1 MATNASTASAL
12 PGAAAQAWAT
22 WLCIVHTQ
30 AEESERR
37 CPAMATKAST
47 ASRLFGSA
55 MAGVQNP
62 PAKAMR
68 KAASFAAGPRVELAM
83 GGPPATGSGA
93 SATANNSKVRGR
105 GPRTYIASAPEA
117 PSGPA
122 RSSKESSR
130 LGKRKWSHD
139 QYTGPPPVGSSV
151 FVRNLPK
158 GATENQVAALFA
170 CIGELVDVQVDNGPL
185 PTATVGFVR
194 QDAAFKASQRFHGHW
209 LQGEQLKVSLNV
221 TGAISSA
228 GPEEDDEFWRREL
241 LEMSI
246 RRKQSE
252 DQRQQ
257 LKLSQHGDGDD
268 SRGKPPAADDEFWRE
283 ELAEMRKRQSSN
295 GRSSNGHSQLQSV
308 VIESDDDDYWLEE
321 LAQMKRRRRHI
332 GGMEKA
338 VSVGQPSH
346 LGQRQLPVRQ

>member
-1 MATNASTASAL
+1 
-12 PGAAAQAWAT
+12 
-22 WLCIVHTQ
+22 
-30 AEESERR
+30 
-37 CPAMATKAST
+37 
-47 ASRLFGSA
+47 
-55 MAGVQNP
+55 
-62 PAKAMR
+62 
-68 KAASFAAGPRVELAM
+68 
-83 GGPPATGSGA
+83 
-93 SATANNSKVRGR
+93 
-105 GPRTYIASAPEA
+105 
-117 PSGPA
+117 
-122 RSSKESSR
+122 
-130 LGKRKWSHD
+130 
-139 QYTGPPPVGSSV
+139 VGSSV

-246 RRKQSE
+246 RRKQPE
-252 DQRQQ
+252 DKRQQ

-283 ELAEMRKRQSSN
+283 ELAEMRKRQRLQPMACTNDALHVASLRSSN
-295 GRSSNGHSQLQSV
+295 GRSSNGHSHLQSVASRSSNGHSQLQSV
-308 VIESDDDDYWLEE
+308 VIESDDDDFWLEE

-346 LGQRQLPVRQ
+346 LGQRPVRQRRGRGNFMA

>member
-1 MATNASTASAL
+1 
-12 PGAAAQAWAT
+12 
-22 WLCIVHTQ
+22 
-30 AEESERR
+30 
-37 CPAMATKAST
+37 
-47 ASRLFGSA
+47 
-55 MAGVQNP
+55 
-62 PAKAMR
+62 
-68 KAASFAAGPRVELAM
+68 
-83 GGPPATGSGA
+83 
-93 SATANNSKVRGR
+93 
-105 GPRTYIASAPEA
+105 
-117 PSGPA
+117 
-122 RSSKESSR
+122 
-130 LGKRKWSHD
+130 
-139 QYTGPPPVGSSV
+139 V

-257 LKLSQHGDGDD
+257 LKLSQHGHCRLQIKLGDGDD

-295 GRSSNGHSQLQSV
+295 GRSNGHSHLQSVVSRSSNGHSQLQSV

-321 LAQMKRRRRHI
+321 LAQMKRRRRHRVGI
-332 GGMEKA
+332 EKA
-338 VSVGQPSH
+338 VSVSQPSH
-346 LGQRQLPVRQ
+346 LGQRPVRQRRGRGNFMA